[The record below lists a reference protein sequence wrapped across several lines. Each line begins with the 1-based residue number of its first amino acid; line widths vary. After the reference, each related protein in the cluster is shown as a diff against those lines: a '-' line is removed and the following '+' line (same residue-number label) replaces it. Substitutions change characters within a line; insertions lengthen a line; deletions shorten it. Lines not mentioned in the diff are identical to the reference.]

1 MFLLL
6 VAKLSLQERA
16 GLVCRNFGT
25 MAMKISTILLSS
37 TFELIVLVPALQN
50 SKLKVI
56 HHLRLT
62 PTDFAPVAWEA
73 NGLNPGTVSLFP

>member
-16 GLVCRNFGT
+16 GL
-25 MAMKISTILLSS
+25 
-37 TFELIVLVPALQN
+37 N